1 MRAGRGFERIPR
13 PKIGQK
19 PGFPEK
25 CQEKPQKTCG
35 NEGFAIDK
43 RR

>member
-1 MRAGRGFERIPR
+1 MRAARGFHRAGSH
-13 PKIGQK
+13 KIRQK

-35 NEGFAIDK
+35 NGSFAIDK
-43 RR
+43 

>member
-1 MRAGRGFERIPR
+1 MRAVRGFERISNL
-13 PKIGQK
+13 KIRQK

-35 NEGFAIDK
+35 NAGFAIDK
-43 RR
+43 RC